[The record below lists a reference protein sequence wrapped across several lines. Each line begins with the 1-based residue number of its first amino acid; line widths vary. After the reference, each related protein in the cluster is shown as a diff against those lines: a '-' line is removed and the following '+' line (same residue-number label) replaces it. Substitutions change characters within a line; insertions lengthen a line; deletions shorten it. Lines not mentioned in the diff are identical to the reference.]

1 MKMNRN
7 YDQIKEEILKAYQDM
22 ENCIQGTTS
31 DVCIDLYTDEI
42 YRGKVLRE
50 FLKQLEKQFNNT
62 EFDRL
67 FPVLEETRK
76 RYKFIKTSAISFSD
90 GGMPSGNIYR
100 VGFFNPDLQVALVL
114 ESSQDWE
121 DVCNP
126 ETDQI
131 EWWDYHHIRVYL
143 YNSDIPFTNDDL
155 YWLGRFEEFFFL
167 TRNNRVTLA

>member
-1 MKMNRN
+1 MNRN
-7 YDQIKEEILKAYQDM
+7 YDQI
-22 ENCIQGTTS
+22 
-31 DVCIDLYTDEI
+31 DVCVDLYTDEI
-42 YRGKVLRE
+42 YHRGKVLRE
-50 FLKQLEKQFNNT
+50 FLTQLERQFSNI

-67 FPVLEETRK
+67 FPVLEETIRK

-121 DVCNP
+121 DICNP